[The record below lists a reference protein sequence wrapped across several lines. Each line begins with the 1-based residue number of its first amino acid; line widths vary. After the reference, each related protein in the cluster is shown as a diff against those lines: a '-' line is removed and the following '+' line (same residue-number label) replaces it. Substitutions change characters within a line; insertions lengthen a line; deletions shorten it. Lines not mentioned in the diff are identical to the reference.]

1 MSKFKYKFEGI
12 QKVKMAFKKK
22 AQKELS
28 LIDIEISKRK
38 DEIRLSIDD
47 KKKQKTEVLNKKNLK
62 ASELIFAD
70 RYEKVIDN
78 RIEKLKDEITYLN
91 KKRNQKLIELTQKSK
106 ESRIFEKLKEK
117 HKVDFRKEEKK
128 KELKEIDDVAA
139 KKFMTKS

>member
-12 QKVKMAFKKK
+12 QKVKVAFEKK

-28 LIDIEISKRK
+28 LIDLEISKRNE
-38 DEIRLSIDD
+38 EIKCSIED
-47 KKKQKTEVLNKKNLK
+47 KRKQKAEVLNKKKLP

-70 RYEKVIDN
+70 KYEKVLDSK
-78 RIEKLKDEITYLN
+78 IEKLKNEIEHLNNMRN
-91 KKRNQKLIELTQKSK
+91 KKLTELAQKSK

-117 HKVDFRKEEKK
+117 HKSSFRYEEMKR
-128 KELKEIDDVAA
+128 ELKEIDDVAS

>member
-12 QKVKMAFKKK
+12 QKVKIAFEKK

-28 LIDIEISKRK
+28 LIELEISKRK
-38 DEIRLSIDD
+38 EEIKICIED
-47 KKKQKTEVLNKKNLK
+47 KKKQKTDVLNKRSLK

-70 RYEKVIDN
+70 KYEKVIDSK
-78 RIEKLKDEITYLN
+78 IEKLRNEIIYLE
-91 KKRNQKLIELTQKSK
+91 KKHNQKIVELAQKSK
-106 ESRIFEKLKEK
+106 ESRMFEKLKEK
-117 HKVDFRKEEKK
+117 HIVDFRKIQMK

>member
-12 QKVKMAFKKK
+12 QKVKVAFKKK

-38 DEIRLSIDD
+38 DEIKLSIIN
-47 KKKQKTEVLNKKNLK
+47 KKKQKTDVLSKKNLK

-70 RYEKVIDN
+70 RYEKVIDS
-78 RIEKLKDEITYLN
+78 RIEKLEYEISYLN
-91 KKRNQKLIELTQKSK
+91 KKRNLKLIELAQKSK

-117 HKVDFRKEEKK
+117 HRVDFRKEEKK